1 MWVDIAGA
9 SAVSGA
15 APKTITGWLSRGGPK
30 HGPFPAAHR
39 FLYRLHWPLSQ
50 IEGGSGLRGHLPMT
64 PGSPHRRGARNY
76 ARRTQG
82 RPSSRTL

>member
-30 HGPFPAAHR
+30 HCPFPAAHR
-39 FLYRLHWPLSQ
+39 FLYRLYWPLFQ
-50 IEGGSGLRGHLPMT
+50 IEAWTAAYRDT
-64 PGSPHRRGARNY
+64 
-76 ARRTQG
+76 G
-82 RPSSRTL
+82 R